1 MTRVY
6 IICDICGSKWE
17 ITNTEYANKPYPGT
31 RYIRNCVKE
40 DRRNII
46 IQKGKSNGY
55 KLERYDMDICDRCY
69 RMIDRFIFDLKE
81 GKEDANLK
89 KL

>member
-1 MTRVY
+1 MIRIYLT
-6 IICDICGSKWE
+6 CDICGSKWE

-31 RYIRNCVKE
+31 RYIHNCVKE

-46 IQKGKSNGY
+46 IQKGKVTDDDR
-55 KLERYDMDICDRCY
+55 LERDDMDICDRCY

-81 GKEDANLK
+81 GKEDANI
-89 KL
+89 